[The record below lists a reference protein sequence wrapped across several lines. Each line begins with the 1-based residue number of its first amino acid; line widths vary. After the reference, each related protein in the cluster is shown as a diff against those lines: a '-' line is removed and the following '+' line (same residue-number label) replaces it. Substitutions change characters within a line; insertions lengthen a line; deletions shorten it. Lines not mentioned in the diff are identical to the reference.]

1 MLKRIARISVA
12 KRKESTKKITIHRLS
27 SLFLKLNSWFWW
39 SDMRVHINIVES
51 TNPMAQNKKY
61 IIFVRWLNSSTLPML
76 MLFNMSI
83 LAADSKLPISKL
95 SIPSADYMKIVL
107 VEFPLVVIL
116 IVLDPVQ
123 CDGCWNHIIG
133 ETKGIC
139 EGKRVRGDFLA
150 EFGRFLCHIF
160 PHFNRH

>member
-1 MLKRIARISVA
+1 
-12 KRKESTKKITIHRLS
+12 
-27 SLFLKLNSWFWW
+27 
-39 SDMRVHINIVES
+39 
-51 TNPMAQNKKY
+51 
-61 IIFVRWLNSSTLPML
+61 ML

-123 CDGCWNHIIG
+123 CDGC
-133 ETKGIC
+133 
-139 EGKRVRGDFLA
+139 
-150 EFGRFLCHIF
+150 
-160 PHFNRH
+160 